1 MMLMRHILILLS
13 AFIFHPLFAQ
23 NGAEVLD
30 EVVLPS
36 GEMIEIKSD
45 GTWNL
50 TAIEK
55 PLIEWADIPAGSFLI
70 GSPSNETERN
80 DDEHQVKVH
89 LDSFRMSRHE
99 ITFAQYDLFCEA
111 TGREKPH
118 DNGWGRG
125 NRPVINVSWHDA
137 KAFAEWMGAR
147 LPTEAEWE
155 YACRAGTTTPFNTGE
170 NLTTQQANYN
180 GKNPYD
186 DFPEGEYRRQTI
198 PVGSFEPNAWGLYD
212 MHGNVW
218 EWCSDWYSAYPKK
231 EHTNPQGPETGNSRV
246 FRGGGWYSAAMMCR
260 SARRYNLNPDFSYNF
275 IGFRIVTNEQ

>member
-1 MMLMRHILILLS
+1 MKYLLIV
-13 AFIFHPLFAQ
+13 FYTIFFYQLVAQ
-23 NGAEVLD
+23 NSAEILH
-30 EVVLPS
+30 EINLPS
-36 GEMIEIKSD
+36 GEMIELRSD
-45 GTWNL
+45 STWNL
-50 TAIEK
+50 KIIEK
-55 PLIEWADIPAGSFLI
+55 PVIEWADIPAGSFLI
-70 GSPSNETERN
+70 GSPSSEADRNE
-80 DDEHQVKVH
+80 DEWQVKVH

-111 TGREKPH
+111 TGREKPD
-118 DNGWGRG
+118 DNGWGRK
-125 NRPVINVSWHDA
+125 NRPVMNVSWHDA

-170 NLTTQQANYN
+170 NITTFQANYN
-180 GKNPYD
+180 GKTPYK
-186 DFPEGEYRRQTI
+186 DFAEGEYRRETM

-231 EHTNPQGPETGNSRV
+231 EQSNPQGPETGNSRV
-246 FRGGGWYSAAMMCR
+246 FRGGGWYSAGMMCR

-275 IGFRIVTNEQ
+275 IGFRIVMNEQ